1 MCWLV
6 TFLLSRFG
14 AFGVHAGW
22 WPHHQA
28 AQAPAERSQP
38 TKVFATESKSTE
50 ALVSATPDIQ
60 DAALLPKEAEV
71 SVPTA
76 EDIKAFCESTK
87 ALVASVDA
95 TQESWSAVSRC
106 RAWFRL
112 ACFFSGMAVKLSGQ
126 DGSREDDARRT
137 GGQAATPTEVAA
149 QAEDSAS
156 QVPAERRR
164 VTGKNWKATDVS
176 YEELRWHFLQVPT
189 IEAASRKSI
198 LLTKREEDA
207 HGRTPP
213 RWSMLL
219 GVHEERAKVVDVVVL
234 GVARRVSRARTR
246 CRCGE
251 IRFRHESAELREKRK
266 EMLQG
271 GADESD
277 SSPEKPALAAPDPT
291 DASSTLGLQ
300 CEDVEKDSEPED
312 SLKTEEIAEEAPAL
326 LSAAPPRREAEETP
340 STAEP
345 SVSAPGPAPG
355 SAPSQTLGLKGTK
368 TEDPLKTEALTLEIP
383 VTPGQSWRKMHISPC
398 KERRRRP
405 GSTSPKSSRNAC
417 VTGTAESR
425 TKSLGAGDDSPK
437 NHWKGAETPGIRIR
451 LGHPDAAECFAQGPD
466 LVSAPRHAS
475 GAGRETEGVG
485 RTEAEGGARA
495 RDGDPREVPH
505 VQASPNVRG
514 GGHCFQAPWP

>member
-1 MCWLV
+1 M
-6 TFLLSRFG
+6 
-14 AFGVHAGW
+14 AAGD
-22 WPHHQA
+22 
-28 AQAPAERSQP
+28 
-38 TKVFATESKSTE
+38 
-50 ALVSATPDIQ
+50 VS
-60 DAALLPKEAEV
+60 PKESFA
-71 SVPTA
+71 PRGTTGR
-76 EDIKAFCESTK
+76 K
-87 ALVASVDA
+87 
-95 TQESWSAVSRC
+95 
-106 RAWFRL
+106 
-112 ACFFSGMAVKLSGQ
+112 
-126 DGSREDDARRT
+126 DDARRT

-198 LLTKREEDA
+198 LLTKREEAAGAVTSSGGKKAEENDSSPEQPA
-207 HGRTPP
+207 SLAAPSPTSASSSQKDEEELKTEAPQVEHAPRRPRGESKGRGRRGPGRGAP
-213 RWSMLL
+213 REQSQDPELSP
-219 GVHEERAKVVDVVVL
+219 
-234 GVARRVSRARTR
+234 VSALR
-246 CRCGE
+246 
-251 IRFRHESAELREKRK
+251 ESAELREKRK

-291 DASSTLGLQ
+291 DASS
-300 CEDVEKDSEPED
+300 KDSEPED

-355 SAPSQTLGLKGTK
+355 SAPSQKGTK

-437 NHWKGAETPGIRIR
+437 NHWKGSAQQPEEEAKKPRIKELRKQNAELEALSTKDTPTPPSASPKDQIWSRLHDMHRELDERRKELVEQKRREVQEQETEIRAKCR
-451 LGHPDAAECFAQGPD
+451 TFRQAQTSEAE
-466 LVSAPRHAS
+466 LVDRPGQA
-475 GAGRETEGVG
+475 AGRCSMVLS
-485 RTEAEGGARA
+485 R
-495 RDGDPREVPH
+495 
-505 VQASPNVRG
+505 
-514 GGHCFQAPWP
+514 